1 MDYTEARRGRKG
13 RRGSLRRPAVRPS
26 RAVAAIGPRV
36 RRDQTFA
43 PGAPAPSKKKLPSQT
58 SPGVASKMGV
68 RDPCLTTRHCTLY
81 LANILLSLLPLRIRV

>member
-13 RRGSLRRPAVRPS
+13 KRGSLRRPAVRPS

-36 RRDQTFA
+36 CAVTKHLP
-43 PGAPAPSKKKLPSQT
+43 PGHLLLPKKLPSQT